1 MALRGFGSGGERAA
15 MMFSLFGTA
24 RLNGVDPLAW
34 FTDVL
39 TRIAYIP
46 QSRLHELLP
55 WSWKAAQQPK
65 DHAELAA

>member
-1 MALRGFGSGGERAA
+1 

-24 RLNGVDPLAW
+24 RLNDVDPLAW

-39 TRIAYIP
+39 ARIADIP

-55 WSWKAAQQPK
+55 WNWKAAQEQLTQ
-65 DHAELAA
+65 EIAA

>member
-1 MALRGFGSGGERAA
+1 

-24 RLNGVDPLAW
+24 RHNDVDPLAW

-39 TRIAYIP
+39 ARIADIP

-55 WSWKAAQQPK
+55 WNWKAAQQQLTQ
-65 DHAELAA
+65 EIAA